1 MQPGKPSSTAA
12 LVAALRAL
20 APHPTD
26 ASAPLDALAAAV
38 LPRRVVR
45 WTRLLRP
52 MLSVPGARTWFRRSF
67 GGLPYHLELRTQ
79 TLDAALCATATPA
92 HQVVILGAG
101 YDTRAWRLTSLAA
114 CPWFEVD
121 HPDTQRLKLKRVP
134 DASRIH
140 AVGVDFATERLG
152 QRLAETGHDADRPTL
167 WIWEGVTPYLTPDAT
182 SASLAEIAARSA
194 PGSHLWMT
202 WIRPR
207 VVAVGDARHAGVLR
221 TFSRLGEPLIGGM
234 TDEEVAERVTASG
247 LTVVDDSGSRD
258 WAQRLGLPA
267 PRRWVEER
275 ILHAA
280 R

>member
-20 APHPTD
+20 APHPAD
-26 ASAPLDALAAAV
+26 ASAPLDALAATV
-38 LPRRVVR
+38 MPRQVTR
-45 WTRLLRP
+45 WTRGLRP
-52 MLSVPGARTWFRRSF
+52 LLALPGARSLFRRSF

-79 TLDAALCATATPA
+79 TLDAALCDTATPD

-101 YDTRAWRLTSLAA
+101 YDTRAWRLTGLAA

-121 HPDTQRLKLKRVP
+121 HPDTQRVKAKRVP
-134 DASRIH
+134 EPGRIRS
-140 AVGVDFATERLG
+140 VGVDFATERLG
-152 QRLAETGHDADRPTL
+152 DRLAACGHDAHRPTL

-182 SASLAEIAARSA
+182 SASLAEIANRSA
-194 PGSHLWMT
+194 PGSHVWMT

-207 VVAVGDARHAGVLR
+207 VVAVNDRRHDGVLR
-221 TFSRLGEPLIGGM
+221 TFARLGEPLIGGM
-234 TDEEVAERVTASG
+234 SDDEVTRRVQAAG
-247 LTVVDDSGSRD
+247 WRVVDDSGSHD
-258 WAQRLGLPA
+258 WAERLHQPA